1 MVKKARR
8 NYKLNSDRKQV
19 SNPLNDGEMGYQP
32 VGMETNSRRV
42 QYNKGLIPEQDIVNM
57 QNTLRMSK

>member
-8 NYKLNSDRKQV
+8 NYKLNSDRKQF

>member
-8 NYKLNSDRKQV
+8 SYKLNSDRKNV